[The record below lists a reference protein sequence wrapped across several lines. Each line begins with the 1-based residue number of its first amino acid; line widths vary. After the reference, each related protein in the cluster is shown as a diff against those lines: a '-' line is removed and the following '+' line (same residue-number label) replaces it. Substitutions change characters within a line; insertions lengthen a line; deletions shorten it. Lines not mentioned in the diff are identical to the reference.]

1 MQKIQIF
8 PSDGAKV
15 LRLSRSN
22 IEKIL
27 YCFLTKASGET
38 LLSTFIWMCDGPCPR
53 QKSLSNIF
61 SGTNP
66 LWMYQSPALQQNCWM
81 TLFHGW
87 PQTIKHLKP
96 WLHRRL
102 DGAHHFLFCLH
113 RSCHPSKSSV
123 EYHTH
128 LDSTAPFPSEHLT
141 RPDLMGGH
149 PLLLMNENVFYYRFY
164 ETDDHYPFHK

>member
-81 TLFHGW
+81 TPFHGW
-87 PQTIKHLKP
+87 PQTIKHLKS

-102 DGAHHFLFCLH
+102 DGAHCFPFCLPRSYQVISRMSHTPGLYCSLSIQTPH
-113 RSCHPSKSSV
+113 RDQTSW
-123 EYHTH
+123 
-128 LDSTAPFPSEHLT
+128 D
-141 RPDLMGGH
+141 
-149 PLLLMNENVFYYRFY
+149 LLLLVNENFFYRFY
-164 ETDDHYPFHK
+164 ETDDHYPFQK